1 MKHYMMLF
9 PEGKTKAVTFSYD
22 DAIQSDRRFIELLN
36 KYNLKG
42 SFNIS
47 SHMCITAEGEENPR
61 NIKLSEIKDVYKGHE
76 IASHGY
82 THPHQ
87 IGRAHV

>member
-1 MKHYMMLF
+1 MMLF

-22 DAIQSDRRFIELLN
+22 DAIQSDKRFIELLN

-47 SHMCITAEGEENPR
+47 SNITMKR
-61 NIKLSEIKDVYKGHE
+61 
-76 IASHGY
+76 
-82 THPHQ
+82 
-87 IGRAHV
+87 